1 MDAAAKHAVIVGD
14 RKRGDAWRPL
24 LIGESINRYHVSR
37 SLWIDTGKDGINY
50 KEQRFYQGKRLL
62 VRKTG
67 IGIMATIDDSAAYTN
82 QVVFTWKM
90 REDLDSPLSRYRL
103 EYLLGTLNSRLMMYR
118 LSTLFGETE
127 WRSFP
132 YMTQKTIQQ
141 LPVRAIDFS
150 QEREARLHDE
160 IADRVAAVL
169 ATGKP
174 PSTHDDYQIEILVMQ
189 LYGITRSM
197 CRRIFDVLHEVQRLR
212 VIREMSIAEPDILLD
227 ALPE

>member
-1 MDAAAKHAVIVGD
+1 MRQTGVG
-14 RKRGDAWRPL
+14 
-24 LIGESINRYHVSR
+24 IY
-37 SLWIDTGKDGINY
+37 
-50 KEQRFYQGKRLL
+50 
-62 VRKTG
+62 
-67 IGIMATIDDSAAYTN
+67 ATIDESGALTN
-82 QVVFTWKM
+82 QSVFTW
-90 REDLDSPLSRYRL
+90 RIRRDPPADLSRYRL
-103 EYLLGTLNSRLMMYR
+103 EYILGALNSRTMLYR
-118 LSTLFGETE
+118 YYMKSGDTE

-132 YMTQKTIQQ
+132 RWTQELVQE
-141 LPVRAIDFS
+141 LPIRAIDFS
-150 QEREARLHDE
+150 QPREAKLHDE

-212 VIREMSIAEPDILLD
+212 VIREMSIAEPDMLLD